1 LPPVTDSREKYYTH
15 LILDPIKDLDDAA
28 KKLKESKDERIK
40 KYFEDGETREVKLRT
55 RFLSLSVED
64 DLLRGTVKFETAEEI
79 TDIDD
84 KLVIIPK
91 AHLVKFFIA
100 LNPRPHLVVLGDKH
114 LARIF
119 SRIVS
124 RIFFNDDSTRTP
136 RVKLTDGQIIRF
148 LENNRCVLKGA
159 YWSTVM
165 DGVSTIGA
173 LGSNIQKPVE
183 AMALISKY
191 LAEHK
196 AIKPL
201 LLDYNWTMWISSKTG
216 VLYCLDSHDPVDF
229 IEFIQQKILPLL
241 RV

>member
-1 LPPVTDSREKYYTH
+1 MADSREKYYTH
-15 LILDPIKDLDDAA
+15 LILDGFGTLEDAA
-28 KKLKESKDERIK
+28 TKLRQSKDERVK
-40 KYFEDGETREVKLRT
+40 KYFQDGETKEVKLRT
-55 RFLSLSVED
+55 RFLTIVVED
-64 DLLRGTVKFETAEEI
+64 GLLHGSVKFETAEEI
-79 TDIDD
+79 VDIDD
-84 KLVIIPK
+84 NLVIQPK
-91 AHLVKFFIA
+91 AHLVKFFIS
-100 LNPRPHLVVLGDKH
+100 LQPRPHLIILGDKH

-124 RIFFNDDSTRTP
+124 RIFFNDDSMRTP

-148 LENNRCVLKGA
+148 LEQNRCVLKGA

-173 LGSNIQKPVE
+173 LGSNIQKPIE

-216 VLYCLDSHDPVDF
+216 VLYCLDSHNPTDF
-229 IEFIQQKILPLL
+229 VEFIQQRILPLL